1 MLAFSRD
8 SIVLP
13 SQSKHCRRRE
23 ASAVSVSFRQI
34 RLVGRLRYFP
44 SILFLSCP
52 CTMRESLPILKC
64 VCLLFYLRGDPVRS
78 LLPKQH
84 PRRHCWRECTPTRDP
99 HLIRNC
105 STTRSGWCSSFS
117 GRAPRMN
124 NASSRWR

>member
-1 MLAFSRD
+1 MLAFFRD
-8 SIVLP
+8 SIVSP
-13 SQSKHCRRRE
+13 SQSEHCRRME
-23 ASAVSVSFRQI
+23 VSAVSVSFHQI

-44 SILFLSCP
+44 SISFRHCP
-52 CTMRESLPILKC
+52 CTMRESLPISKC
-64 VCLLFYLRGDPVRS
+64 VYLRLYLRGDPARS

-84 PRRHCWRECTPTRDP
+84 PRRHCWRECTPTRAP

-105 STTRSGWCSSFS
+105 STTRFGWYSSFS